1 MSHAEATAPVG
12 LVPALRSGG
21 ADVLRLAVA
30 QALAG
35 TNSASCTQPVPSS
48 ATRLPRARRSRL
60 CGLSQDSSNLGLQRH
75 IIAMYAPSFF
85 TGRLITRF
93 GAPRV
98 VATGLALT
106 AASTAIGLLGMEEA
120 HFWLTLILLGLGWNF
135 GFVDASALVLECPP
149 SRGTDPRSVGQR
161 LPRVRDDGVR
171 LVFFGRS
178 ADELRMGCGALGLVR
193 SALGRT
199 SSSRFFNLRNR
210 SPHPAQ

>member
-1 MSHAEATAPVG
+1 
-12 LVPALRSGG
+12 
-21 ADVLRLAVA
+21 
-30 QALAG
+30 
-35 TNSASCTQPVPSS
+35 
-48 ATRLPRARRSRL
+48 
-60 CGLSQDSSNLGLQRH
+60 
-75 IIAMYAPSFF
+75 MYAPSFF